1 MNVLRKEMA
10 HSHKIGYNNYTLES
24 ELKKKYKLKDESLNA
39 RTDIYVSESQ
49 VEIIGKLIAKI
60 GYYKGIL
67 NQFHEKK

>member
-39 RTDIYVSESQ
+39 RTDIYVLGRNHLKVNSKNRLS
-49 VEIIGKLIAKI
+49 
-60 GYYKGIL
+60 
-67 NQFHEKK
+67 